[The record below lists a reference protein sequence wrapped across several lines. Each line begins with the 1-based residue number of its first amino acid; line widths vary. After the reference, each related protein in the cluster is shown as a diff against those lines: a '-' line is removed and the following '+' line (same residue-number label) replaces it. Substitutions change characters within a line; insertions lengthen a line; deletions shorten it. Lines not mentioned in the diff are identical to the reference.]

1 MLARRA
7 FYFHL
12 RYFLFT
18 LQRLRSAPYLPGPLT
33 DCWGSCSMPS
43 GGHVFHSLRP
53 SAVLDIQLFCFVFM
67 CFLYADWLRLLRLDG
82 QEVKEQVP
90 GTHTRKNLTIL
101 ISSLSQNMHT
111 HAQTAVQEQPNRQ
124 NKNKKKRK
132 KNCLVPCKSFFF
144 PISSNY
150 LCLLSFFTAS
160 EQHNNKRSETVQSK
174 TCLVFPFLL
183 FVC

>member
-43 GGHVFHSLRP
+43 GVHVFHSLHP

-67 CFLYADWLRLLRLDG
+67 CFLYALSDWLRLLRLDG

-111 HAQTAVQEQPNRQ
+111 HAQTAAQEQPNRQ
-124 NKNKKKRK
+124 NKNKKRK
-132 KNCLVPCKSFFF
+132 KKLPSSLQKFFF
-144 PISSNY
+144 
-150 LCLLSFFTAS
+150 
-160 EQHNNKRSETVQSK
+160 
-174 TCLVFPFLL
+174 FL
-183 FVC
+183 